1 MNQQEA
7 TIAVWRAMHQQMA
20 DNFAAASIESQLLRA
35 ELTATKEA
43 MEAMKNIAKKPVKQP
58 PKLSLPA

>member
-20 DNFAAASIESQLLRA
+20 DNFAAASVETQLLR
-35 ELTATKEA
+35 EQ
-43 MEAMKNIAKKPVKQP
+43 VKV
-58 PKLSLPA
+58 LYVF